1 MIIIEM
7 LGDVRSYADRI
18 VAEAEMATM
27 AVAPKSFSS
36 ELSDIIQVGIQLAS
50 YAIPAVALILVE
62 MIKNKRNLKIKI
74 SKDSFEADG
83 REEAVLALAA
93 EFIREKKEDEAVKTI
108 SKLLAMDSEKP
119 TEIDDG
125 KHK

>member
-7 LGDVRSYADRI
+7 LGDDRLYADRI

-36 ELSDIIQVGIQLAS
+36 ELNDIIQVGIQLAS

-62 MIKNKRNLKIKI
+62 LIKNKRNLKVKI
-74 SKDSFEADG
+74 SKNSLEADG

-93 EFIREKKEDEAVKTI
+93 EFVREKKEDEAVKTV

-125 KHK
+125 KQK

>member
-7 LGDVRSYADRI
+7 LGDDRSYADRI

-36 ELSDIIQVGIQLAS
+36 ELNDIIQVGIQLAS

-62 MIKNKRNLKIKI
+62 MIKTKRNLKIKI
-74 SKDSFEADG
+74 SKDSFEAEG

-93 EFIREKKEDEAVKTI
+93 EFVREKKEDEAVKTV

-119 TEIDDG
+119 MEIDDG
-125 KHK
+125 KQK

>member
-7 LGDVRSYADRI
+7 LGDDRLYADRI

-36 ELSDIIQVGIQLAS
+36 ELNDIIQVGIQLAS

-62 MIKNKRNLKIKI
+62 LIKNKRNLKVKI
-74 SKDSFEADG
+74 SKNSLEADG

-93 EFIREKKEDEAVKTI
+93 EFVREKKEDKAVKTV

-125 KHK
+125 KQK

>member
-7 LGDVRSYADRI
+7 LGDDRSYADRI

-93 EFIREKKEDEAVKTI
+93 EFVREKKEDETVKTI

>member
-7 LGDVRSYADRI
+7 LGDDRLYADRI

-27 AVAPKSFSS
+27 AVAPKSFGS
-36 ELSDIIQVGIQLAS
+36 ELNDIIQVGIQLAS

-62 MIKNKRNLKIKI
+62 LIKNKRNLKVKI
-74 SKDSFEADG
+74 SKNSLEADG

-93 EFIREKKEDEAVKTI
+93 EFVREKKEDEAVKTV

-125 KHK
+125 KQK

>member
-7 LGDVRSYADRI
+7 LGDDRLYADRI

-36 ELSDIIQVGIQLAS
+36 ELNDIIQVGIQLAS

-62 MIKNKRNLKIKI
+62 LIKNKRNLKVKI
-74 SKDSFEADG
+74 SKNSLEADG

-93 EFIREKKEDEAVKTI
+93 EFVREKKEDEAVKTV
-108 SKLLAMDSEKP
+108 SKLLAMDSEKH

-125 KHK
+125 KQK

>member
-7 LGDVRSYADRI
+7 LGDDRSYADRI

-93 EFIREKKEDEAVKTI
+93 EFVREKKEDEAVKTI

>member
-7 LGDVRSYADRI
+7 LGDDRSYADRI

-93 EFIREKKEDEAVKTI
+93 EFVREKKEDEAVKTI
-108 SKLLAMDSEKP
+108 SKLLAMDSQKP

>member
-7 LGDVRSYADRI
+7 LGDDRFYADRI

-36 ELSDIIQVGIQLAS
+36 ELNDIIQVGIQLAS

-62 MIKNKRNLKIKI
+62 MIKTKRNLKIKI

-93 EFIREKKEDEAVKTI
+93 EFVREKKEDEAVKTV

-125 KHK
+125 KQK